1 MAATILSANR
11 SNVLVNG
18 QALEG
23 LQEIT
28 YQTVRNHE
36 NIAAIGQA
44 ERVGVV
50 FGPTHVVGTMRVRSS
65 SQSLEDLLKNQAPF
79 QIFASLKH
87 GQAEAETV
95 KEISLDE
102 VYLHGKSFA
111 LAAGGVVET
120 IYHFTATRER

>member
-28 YQTVRNHE
+28 YQTVRSHE
-36 NIAAIGQA
+36 NIAAIGSP

-50 FGPTHVVGTMRVRSS
+50 FGPTHVVGTLRIRSGS
-65 SQSLEDLLKNQAPF
+65 TVLEDLLKNQTPF

-87 GQAEAETV
+87 GQAEAESV
-95 KEISLDE
+95 MEISLDE
-102 VYLHGKSFA
+102 VYLHGKSFG

-120 IYHFTATRER
+120 IYQFTATRER